1 MSKHDDRGP
10 KPADLLFNN
19 LFADPQ
25 PAEVCKL
32 LAGGIDG
39 AWRNA
44 DRLLSDARALVEDGR
59 LSSARFLITTAREEL
74 AKAPLLLDACMLDF
88 SKHRSTLQRLCQ
100 AFYDHVA
107 KYVYIELLE
116 ETLTDSMDRA
126 GKFWKIAVT
135 RWWPGGGPEDGE
147 PDMPHA
153 THFDREFPLYVN
165 FGDWERRWLVP
176 DDSRQRSRFNWRP
189 DPVTKAEQL
198 IEPWREADAAG
209 LCAPQVLEIIN
220 SVFRAKYIREDA
232 PNAELHGL
240 FTVVERRVCDEV
252 GISAEAFKA
261 SPLFRFP
268 LYHFVSQGW

>member
-1 MSKHDDRGP
+1 MSKHDDGGP

-19 LFADPQ
+19 IFADRQ

-32 LAGGIDG
+32 VAGGIAG

-44 DRLLSDARALVEDGR
+44 DRLLSDAKALVESGR
-59 LSSARFLITTAREEL
+59 LSSARFLVTTAREEL

-88 SKHRSTLQRLCQ
+88 SKHRSVLQKLCR

-107 KYVYIELLE
+107 KYAYIELLE

-126 GKFWKIAVT
+126 SRFWKTAVT
-135 RWWPGGGPEDGE
+135 RWWPGGGLEDGE

-153 THFDREFPLYVN
+153 THSDREFPLYLN
-165 FGDWERRWLVP
+165 YGDYERRWLVP
-176 DDSRQRSRFNWRP
+176 DDSQQRSRFNWRP

-198 IEPWREADAAG
+198 IEPWRQADAAG
-209 LCAPQVLEIIN
+209 LCAPEVLEIVN
-220 SVFRAKYIREDA
+220 SVFRCRYVREDTA
-232 PNAELHGL
+232 NAELHRL
-240 FTVVERRVCDEV
+240 FMAVERRVSDERE
-252 GISAEAFKA
+252 IPAEAFKT
-261 SPLFRFP
+261 SPLIRFP